1 MKKAITDLEYG
12 ETGTIVEIR
21 GFCQELNSLGIRTG
35 KNVKMITRQPIKGP
49 VVVIAGDVQVA
60 MGCNLAA
67 GVVVEIRGMSDG
79 SA

>member
-12 ETGTIVEIR
+12 ETGTIVEIL
-21 GFCQELNSLGIRTG
+21 GFRQELNSLGIRTG

-60 MGCNLAA
+60 MGCELAA
-67 GVVVEIRGMSDG
+67 GVVVDIRAEGDQ
-79 SA
+79 

>member
-1 MKKAITDLEYG
+1 MKKTITDLEYG

-21 GFCQELNSLGIRTG
+21 GFCQALNSLGIRIG

-60 MGCNLAA
+60 MGCDLAA
-67 GVVVEIRGMSDG
+67 GVVVEIRGMSDE

>member
-21 GFCQELNSLGIRTG
+21 GFRQELNSLGIRIG

-60 MGCNLAA
+60 MGCDLAA
-67 GVVVEIRGMSDG
+67 GVVVEIRGMSDE